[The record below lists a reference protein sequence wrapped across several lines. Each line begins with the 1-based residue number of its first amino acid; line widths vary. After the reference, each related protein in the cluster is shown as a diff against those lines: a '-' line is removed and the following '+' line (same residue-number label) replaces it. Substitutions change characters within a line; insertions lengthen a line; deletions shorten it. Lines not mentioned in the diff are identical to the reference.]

1 MCIRDSTTGRSNSI
15 IEQMTLAN
23 FLEDGSFARH
33 VRRVRPVYAARRDL
47 LLRLLQQAAGS
58 SPLRVSG
65 EQAGFHL
72 VWWLPPGMD
81 LADLLRRAQARGI
94 GIQSVADFCLR
105 VTMPP
110 GVVIGYSARS
120 EAELEQV
127 GALLRGAG
135 A

>member
-1 MCIRDSTTGRSNSI
+1 
-15 IEQMTLAN
+15 
-23 FLEDGSFARH
+23 
-33 VRRVRPVYAARRDL
+33 
-47 LLRLLQQAAGS
+47 
-58 SPLRVSG
+58 
-65 EQAGFHL
+65 
-72 VWWLPPGMD
+72 MD